1 MKFKDK
7 AILWGYDDQDIDI
20 VVGLQLKTNEN
31 KVDFFV
37 YKRKDLNK
45 NELDQ
50 LTEAW
55 LKNTDGTLPLGY
67 THLEQD
73 MSVSSFLPDNVKA
86 KDMDAVQNIKQEWF
100 IAILSERLYQMYK
113 IEIQNLDEK
122 VREAKKYNKGLSE
135 QAKELWDKIKTHR
148 EEQNLTRDHVEDL
161 KEDTNKVFEKIKVLR
176 DQSNNAYE
184 NESNSNVEII
194 ENRLNEFD
202 GELSANFI
210 NFKKVFE
217 ELKAFQQLT
226 RDMNLTKEHRELIR
240 LRINERFDT
249 LNKKRDEHK
258 EQRGNFTEQRL
269 KGLDEAITKMLE
281 SINYDKKQRE
291 IQQKGMGKAETKLEI
306 QLREMKLK
314 VFDEKIK
321 SKQEKLDDMLKTKEK
336 LQKELK

>member
-113 IEIQNLDEK
+113 IEIQNIDEK

-161 KEDTNKVFEKIKVLR
+161 KEDTNKVFEKIKILR

-226 RDMNLTKEHRELIR
+226 RDMNLTKEHREQIR
-240 LRINERFDT
+240 LRINDRFDT
-249 LNKKRDEHK
+249 LNKKREEHK
-258 EQRGNFTEQRL
+258 EQRGSFAGQRL
-269 KGLDEAITKMLE
+269 KGLDEAITKMQE

>member
-226 RDMNLTKEHRELIR
+226 RDMNLTKEHREQIR
-240 LRINERFDT
+240 LRINDRFDT
-249 LNKKRDEHK
+249 LNKKREEHK
-258 EQRGNFTEQRL
+258 EQRGSFAEQRL
-269 KGLDEAITKMLE
+269 KGLDEAITKMQE